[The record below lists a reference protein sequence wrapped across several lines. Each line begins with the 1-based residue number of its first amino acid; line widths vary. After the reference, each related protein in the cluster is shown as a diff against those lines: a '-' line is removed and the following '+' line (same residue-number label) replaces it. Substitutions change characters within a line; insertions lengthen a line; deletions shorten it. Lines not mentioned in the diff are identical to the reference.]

1 MNSNQKDMLEMI
13 VSGYTYEQQR
23 EIFVEECAE
32 AVKAVQK
39 VKRAAVKSPGAFN
52 KAVDELVSE
61 VADVLITAE
70 QMRLYLGEDRI
81 DKAIDRK
88 LKRQLQRMR
97 DEL

>member
-1 MNSNQKDMLEMI
+1 MRENQKEMLEMI
-13 VSGYTYEQQR
+13 VSGYTYEHQR

-32 AVKAVQK
+32 AIKAVQK
-39 VKRAAVKSPGAFN
+39 VKRAAELSMGAFN
-52 KAVDELVSE
+52 KAVDELAGE

-70 QMRLYLGEDRI
+70 QMQLYLGEDKI

-97 DEL
+97 DGL